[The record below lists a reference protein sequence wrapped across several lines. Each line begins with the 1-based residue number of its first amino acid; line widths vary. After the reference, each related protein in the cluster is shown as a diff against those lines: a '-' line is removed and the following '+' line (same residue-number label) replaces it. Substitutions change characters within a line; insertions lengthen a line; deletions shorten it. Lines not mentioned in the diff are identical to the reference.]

1 MSRKKNGAD
10 LSAIR
15 GLIMKNFT
23 WKPRRSLLALAIL
36 FATGTAIA
44 EQKTHHLSIA
54 PQSISDAL
62 KALAAE
68 THIQI
73 FSDGDAL
80 KI

>member
-1 MSRKKNGAD
+1 
-10 LSAIR
+10 
-15 GLIMKNFT
+15 MKNFT